1 MTFLSTP
8 GTGGDTGS
16 GFFVGGG
23 YHRVRSLALTRRARS
38 HLSRMGGTE
47 FRASLLSAILLVTG
61 MAAAAAGQTVTISR
75 EALLDKIRG
84 GWVGKAYGVSFGGPT
99 EFRYQGKI
107 IERPLQLDPKGLKV
121 LPGQDDMYVNMAL
134 LKALVLHGL
143 DAPASAFAKEFAYGG
158 FLLWHANGQGRQ
170 NLLAGIPPEKS
181 GHPLYNPHADDIDFQ
196 IEADFIGLISPGLP
210 QAAQKICDRAGHLMN
225 YGDGV
230 YGGVFV
236 SAMYAAAFI
245 ENDVRRV
252 VESGL
257 NALRAQSG
265 YAAIIRD
272 VIRWHDQYP
281 NDWKATWREIE
292 TKWNKDRCP
301 WGAKDKFNIQARV
314 NGAYI
319 ALGLLYGRGDFEKTI
334 EITTRAGQDSDCN
347 PANAGG
353 IVGTMLGFSRL
364 PEKVKADMA
373 PHMLAKFNFT
383 DYSLESASREC
394 LRLALENVK
403 ANGGKVSGEKVEIQ
417 TEPFEASGPAEVSFP
432 TLEPVERWEVT
443 DEHITWKGDWKLMPM
458 YEKLRYSSTPGDTM
472 EVEFTGN
479 AIYVQGD
486 TRYDMG
492 VLEALID
499 GKSVA
504 TRDMYLPKQWSR
516 ANQAT
521 AVWLTGLPDGSHRLV
536 VRVTGKKNPESVGT
550 KIGLGRVVSYRGR
563 IAQ

>member
-1 MTFLSTP
+1 M
-8 GTGGDTGS
+8 
-16 GFFVGGG
+16 
-23 YHRVRSLALTRRARS
+23 
-38 HLSRMGGTE
+38 
-47 FRASLLSAILLVTG
+47 
-61 MAAAAAGQTVTISR
+61 
-75 EALLDKIRG
+75 
-84 GWVGKAYGVSFGGPT
+84 GKAYGVSFGGPT

-107 IERPLQLDPKGLKV
+107 IEGPLELDPKGLKA

-134 LKALVLHGL
+134 PKAVVVHGL

-170 NLLAGIPPEKS
+170 NLLAGVPPEKA

-210 QAAQKICDRAGHLMN
+210 QSAQRICDRAGHLMN

-236 SAMYAAAFI
+236 STMYAAAFVESDI
-245 ENDVRRV
+245 RRV

-257 NALRAQSG
+257 RALPAESG
-265 YAAIIRD
+265 YAQIIRD
-272 VIRWHDQYP
+272 VLRWHDKYP
-281 NDWKATWREIE
+281 GDWKAAWREIE
-292 TKWNKDRCP
+292 AKWNKDRCP

-319 ALGLLYGRGDFEKTI
+319 ALGLLYGQGDFQKTV

-353 IVGTMLGFSRL
+353 IVGTMLGLRRL
-364 PEKVKADMA
+364 PEKVKAHMA
-373 PHMLAKFNFT
+373 PHMEAKFNFT
-383 DYSLESASREC
+383 DYSLESASKEC
-394 LRLALENVK
+394 LRLALDNVK
-403 ANGGKVSGEKVEIQ
+403 ANGGKVPGEEIEIQ
-417 TEPFEASGPAEVSFP
+417 VQPFQATGPAEVSFP
-432 TLEPVERWEVT
+432 TLERFELT
-443 DEHITWKGDWKLMPM
+443 DKRLIWKGEWKLLPQ
-458 YEKLRYSSTPGDTM
+458 YEKLRYSSQPGGAM

-479 AIYVQGD
+479 VIYVQGD

-492 VLEALID
+492 ILEVLID
-499 GKSVA
+499 GKPVA

-521 AVWLTGLPDGSHRLV
+521 AVWLTGLPDGKHRLE
-536 VRVTGKKNPESVGT
+536 VRVTGRRNPQAEGIT
-550 KIGLGRVVSYRGR
+550 IGLGRVVSYRGR